1 MSGSAVLD
9 APADFMGVTD
19 EYLEVVGAV
28 LPNGPHV
35 GVTEPRLCTP
45 PLRPLT
51 SATSLGFEV
60 IDFATEI
67 LGVELYP
74 WQRALLIR
82 ALELNRDG
90 TYRFRRVIV
99 LVARQQGKTTL
110 ASVLA
115 AWWLYVDSARHPDR
129 VPPLK
134 FKIVGV
140 AQNLDIAREPWAVVK
155 LWCDPTP
162 DTEEEA
168 ELALPSLQA
177 ATARVSDTNGKE
189 AIIARSRA
197 HYEIRAA
204 KNARGKPAARVLMD
218 EMREQADWRAWNA
231 VSQTSKSFH
240 NGMLFGLSNAGDV
253 SAVVLRKQRDAAL
266 ADIKEWTTYV
276 EHGVQSAEEFANGR
290 DTSLGLFE
298 WSAPDG
304 CAKDDVAAILQA
316 NPSIGYSSMM
326 VASALADIR
335 GMTDAGYRTEVLC
348 QFVTA
353 MVDSYI
359 DVNDWTD
366 MQVAIA
372 AVKIPK
378 GARTVWGI
386 DVSANRE
393 MTWISAAVMT
403 EDGRPFATVRMQRA
417 GMMWVPEYMEKLGK
431 DSGFR
436 EVALQGKG
444 VPAMEFIKPLT
455 DLGFTVH
462 ALDGGQF
469 ALATG
474 RLKDRVRDRQLLI
487 IEQPDV
493 DLAVGGG
500 VVHRYG
506 GNLAWDRHGSMP
518 VDIAGVASMT
528 VALYALEELEPEEAP
543 PAPPPPPKAE
553 AVTRN
558 DASPM
563 DVNLATAQF

>member
-1 MSGSAVLD
+1 MKGSAVLE
-9 APADFMGVTD
+9 APADFMGITD
-19 EYLEVVGAV
+19 EYLEVVNAV
-28 LPNGPHV
+28 EPSGPHA
-35 GVTEPRLCTP
+35 GITEPRLATP

-51 SATSLGFEV
+51 SETSLGFEV
-60 IDFATEI
+60 IEFALVV
-67 LGVELYP
+67 LGVVLYP

-82 ALELNRDG
+82 ALELNADG

-115 AWWLYVDSARHPDR
+115 AWWLFVDSARHPDR

-134 FKIVGV
+134 FKVVGV

-155 LWCDPTP
+155 LWCDPKP

-168 ELALPSLQA
+168 ELAIADLQD

-231 VSQTSKSFH
+231 VSQTAKSFF
-240 NGMLFGLSNAGDV
+240 NGMLIGFSNAGDA

-266 ADIKEWTTYV
+266 ADLKEWKSYV
-276 EHGVQSAEEFANGR
+276 GAGIQSAEEFANGR

-298 WSAPDG
+298 WSAEDG
-304 CAKDDVAAILQA
+304 CAKDDVEAILQA
-316 NPSIGYSSMM
+316 NPSIGYSSMT

-386 DVSANRE
+386 DTSADRKK
-393 MTWISAAVMT
+393 TWISAAVLT
-403 EDGRPFATVRMQRA
+403 EDGKPFATVRLQRA
-417 GMMWVPEYMEKLGK
+417 GMMWVPEYMTELAKK
-431 DSGFR
+431 SGFW
-436 EVALQGKG
+436 EVAMQGKG
-444 VPAMEFIKPLT
+444 VPAMEFVKPLT
-455 DLGFTVH
+455 DAGFTVH

-474 RLKDRVRDRQLLI
+474 RMADRVRDRELVI

-493 DLAVGGG
+493 DLAIGGG

-506 GNLAWDRHGSMP
+506 GNLAWDRHGSLP

-528 VALYALEELEPEEAP
+528 VALYALEELEPEEKP
-543 PAPPPPPKAE
+543 PSPPPPPPPAV
-553 AVTRN
+553 VTREVFAPGETN
-558 DASPM
+558 VR
-563 DVNLATAQF
+563 DVAF